1 MRSYNKVQPAST
13 KRKYRPA
20 LARVAAP
27 VRGDSSLMGRIITH
41 SVLATTDNQVDT
53 IYGAALELGCVE
65 EAEDPRH
72 RQLRRRQE
80 EGAEDRNRHH
90 QVKVDEQV

>member
-1 MRSYNKVQPAST
+1 
-13 KRKYRPA
+13 
-20 LARVAAP
+20 
-27 VRGDSSLMGRIITH
+27 MGRIITH

-72 RQLRRRQE
+72 RQLGHGQE
-80 EGAEDRNRHH
+80 ERAEDRDGHH
-90 QVKVDEQV
+90 QIEVDQQIGSELREALCREGGRVRLTGRGGVKW